1 MIEHIVLFKF
11 NDNATTAQIEALT
24 KGLHAMATEIPGIH
38 SLVVS
43 ENKSSHSKGYT
54 LGLVVRF
61 TDWAAL
67 EAYIPHPV
75 HQALVTDLLGPI
87 HADLVAFDYEI

>member
-11 NDNATTAQIEALT
+11 KDEATTEQIEALT
-24 KGLHAMATEIPGIH
+24 NGLRGMATTIPGIAK
-38 SLVVS
+38 LVVR
-43 ENKSSHSKGYT
+43 ENKSSHSMGYT

-67 EAYIPHPV
+67 EAYLPHPV
-75 HQALVTDLLGPI
+75 HQAVVTDLLGPI
-87 HADLVAFDYEI
+87 HEDLVAFDYEI

>member
-1 MIEHIVLFKF
+1 MP
-11 NDNATTAQIEALT
+11 N
-24 KGLHAMATEIPGIH
+24 
-38 SLVVS
+38 
-43 ENKSSHSKGYT
+43 SHKELDDELNLSPSRHDT
-54 LGLVVRF
+54 M
-61 TDWAAL
+61 DWAAL